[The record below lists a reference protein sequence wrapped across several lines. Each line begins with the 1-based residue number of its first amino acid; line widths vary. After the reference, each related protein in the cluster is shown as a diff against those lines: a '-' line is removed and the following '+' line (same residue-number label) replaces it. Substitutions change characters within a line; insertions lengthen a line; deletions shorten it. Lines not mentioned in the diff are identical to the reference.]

1 MDKAMYQKGLDIR
14 EEVLGTRALAA
25 RDDFYGPLQE
35 LVVQYCWGEIWGRSG
50 LTRRERSLII
60 MGQLA
65 ALKSI
70 RQFKLHVRGAL
81 NNGVKKEEI
90 MELVLQTAIYCGV
103 PSAIDAFRGAK
114 EIFEGED
121 VPQTAKK
128 KTRAKKANGKARPKR
143 R

>member
-1 MDKAMYQKGLDIR
+1 MDKAMYQKGLKIR
-14 EEVLGTRALAA
+14 EEVLGTRAVAT
-25 RDDFYGPLQE
+25 RSDFYGPLQE
-35 LVVQYCWGEIWGRSG
+35 MVVQYCWGEVWGRSG

-60 MGQLA
+60 VGQLA

-81 NNGVKKEEI
+81 NNGVTKEEI
-90 MELVLQTAIYCGV
+90 MELVMQTAIYCGV

-114 EIFEGED
+114 EVFEGED
-121 VPQTAKK
+121 IPQTAKK
-128 KTRAKKANGKARPKR
+128 SQAKKRNGKARPKR

>member
-1 MDKAMYQKGLDIR
+1 MDKAMYQKGLEIR
-14 EEVLGTRALAA
+14 EEVLGTRAVAA
-25 RDDFYGPLQE
+25 RSDFYGPLQE
-35 LVVQYCWGEIWGRSG
+35 MVVQYCWGEIWGRSG

-60 MGQLA
+60 LGQLA

-81 NNGVKKEEI
+81 NNGVKKDEI
-90 MELVLQTAIYCGV
+90 MELVLQSAIYCGV

-114 EIFEGED
+114 EVFEGDDLPE
-121 VPQTAKK
+121 TAKRK
-128 KTRAKKANGKARPKR
+128 KAKKTQGKTRAKR